1 MNSGIIVD
9 PNEPLPQALANEY
22 WETSAKL
29 ILEHFFPKRFIDL
42 SVDGERPD
50 LRNAEVGVEITSA
63 ENEES
68 QEIDSLYLHRYMRG
82 NEKQKEKTLKRIEEL
97 GGRAEKYFLVHS

>member
-1 MNSGIIVD
+1 M
-9 PNEPLPQALANEY
+9 
-22 WETSAKL
+22 
-29 ILEHFFPKRFIDL
+29 
-42 SVDGERPD
+42 DGEWPD
-50 LRNAEVGVEITSA
+50 LRNAEVGFEITSA

-97 GGRAEKYFLVHS
+97 GGRAEKYF